1 MSRAGMRPVGAA
13 VAAVAFALFGLL
25 AWAVIA
31 GATEVWDTQINA
43 AMHDNASDA
52 LTSLA
57 FALSFLGSA
66 PVWVPITAGTVIA
79 FVWLGRRKAAIDLAI
94 VMAGA
99 VLLENG
105 LKLAFARARPD
116 IHLGVPPATFGFPS
130 GHAIFAACL
139 YGALA
144 CLIADRISSRAAGV
158 ALWAAAVLIAALIG
172 VSRLYLGM
180 HYASDVGAGYLVAI
194 FWIGAVTAL
203 RASDE
208 P

>member
-13 VAAVAFALFGLL
+13 AAAVAFALFGLL
-25 AWAVIA
+25 AWAVVA
-31 GATEVWDTQINA
+31 GATDVWDTQINA
-43 AMHDNASDA
+43 AIHDNASDA

-57 FALSFLGSA
+57 LALSFIGSA
-66 PVWVPITAGTVIA
+66 LVWAPITAGAVIT
-79 FVWLGRRKAAIDLAI
+79 FVWLGWRKAAVDLAI
-94 VMAGA
+94 VMTGA

-105 LKLAFARARPD
+105 LKLAFARTRPD
-116 IHLGVPPATFGFPS
+116 VYFGALPSTFGFPS

-144 CLIADRISSRAAGV
+144 CLIADRISSRAGGV
-158 ALWAAAVLIAALIG
+158 ALWAAAVVIAGLIG
-172 VSRLYLGM
+172 ASRLYLGM
-180 HYASDVGAGYLVAI
+180 HYASDVAAGYLVAI

-203 RASDE
+203 RAGDK